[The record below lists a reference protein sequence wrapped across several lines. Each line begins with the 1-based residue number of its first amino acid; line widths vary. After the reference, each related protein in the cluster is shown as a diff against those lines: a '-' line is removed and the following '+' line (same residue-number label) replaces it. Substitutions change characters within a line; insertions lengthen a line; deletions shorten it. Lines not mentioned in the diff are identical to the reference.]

1 MLGKVAKSVPW
12 FLVFDF
18 TDLRENTYEDNISL
32 DPYSTVGPCT
42 FDATA
47 YERTPNRTL
56 KNPRVNRALAG
67 GKLLS

>member
-32 DPYSTVGPCT
+32 DPYSTVGPFT

-47 YERTPNRTL
+47 YERTL
-56 KNPRVNRALAG
+56 SQAMDLLHRA
-67 GKLLS
+67 KS